1 MTESILLPTRKD
13 EAWRYSDI
21 EALQDSAPDTFEAWE
36 DVRVAEG
43 ESWSDLIVIDGAD
56 GLQMRRL
63 RIVLEKGARAE
74 LAALVAGGQL
84 GRLEVVVTLAEGAHF
99 ELGGITLGG
108 GDTTREI
115 VTRLAHD
122 HPGATSNQT
131 VRSVHWG
138 KGTGN
143 FLGRIDVARDAQ
155 KTDAAQSFKGLLLEM
170 GASVNSV
177 PQLEIF
183 ADDVQCAHGASV
195 GQLDESARFYMAV
208 RGLPPETIR
217 RLLVQA
223 FIGDA
228 TRELADEATRE
239 TLLEKALAK
248 LDERDA

>member
-1 MTESILLPTRKD
+1 MTQSILLPTRKD

-21 EALQDSAPDTFEAWE
+21 DAVQGSAPETFEAWE
-36 DVRVAEG
+36 DIRVAEG
-43 ESWSDLIVIDGAD
+43 ETWRDLIVIDD
-56 GLQMRRL
+56 GDDLALRRL
-63 RIVLEKGARAE
+63 RIVIEKNARAE
-74 LAALVAGGQL
+74 LAALVAGGRL

-115 VTRLAHD
+115 VTRMAHEE
-122 HPGATSNQT
+122 PGATSNQT

-143 FLGRIDVARDAQ
+143 FLGRIDVVRDAQ
-155 KTDAAQSFKGLLLEM
+155 KTDAAQSFKGLLLER

-177 PQLEIF
+177 PQLEIY
-183 ADDVQCAHGASV
+183 ADDVQCAHGATV
-195 GQLDESARFYMAV
+195 GQLDESARFYMAA

-228 TRELADEATRE
+228 TRELADETTRE

-248 LDERDA
+248 LDERT